1 MGRITSYPE
10 TTELGAS
17 DIFLVDGSNGTR
29 KVSAPNAA
37 SEFAKLDEDSYRLT
51 SRLNGAGFDAT
62 KIPNGAN
69 LNTLDYI
76 RQGRYYCDNNE
87 LVSSYQ
93 NCPVLVPFMMEVMSL
108 VSPNVDDESTGVWV
122 YRLRKITT
130 VTGHIKYQYVY
141 SQDTAGIF
149 TYDDWFEVVTSASDY
164 LIQPEMIVMDHITTI
179 GGDFTS
185 IGNWISAN
193 FVPDRVINVKVT
205 PTSSGYFGTASFEIR
220 AQLTTSGHY
229 GWATLQSDN
238 PNVIVF
244 GRLSNDVWSWFTT
257 QLVDVSSGS
266 KNDLVYSNS
275 YTQSANA
282 WIDTIQHTIPVSGLY
297 SIHTAFSAASPN
309 RPLGIALCSIDA
321 NDKLTI
327 YGVNERTNNTE
338 GSLGLSKELLT
349 LSLSN
354 MIYLEAGTTIQI
366 RTKAVSATAG
376 TVRIRI
382 NHIG

>member
-10 TTELGAS
+10 TTELGSS

-37 SEFAKLDEDSYRLT
+37 SEFAKLDAESYLLT
-51 SRLNGAGFDAT
+51 ARLNGAGFDAV
-62 KIPNGAN
+62 KPPSNAN
-69 LNTLDYI
+69 LNTVDYI
-76 RQGRYYCDNNE
+76 HQGRYYCDDDE
-87 LVSSYQ
+87 VVATYQ
-93 NCPVLVPFMMEVMSL
+93 NCPTTEPFMMEVISPI
-108 VSPNVDDESTGVWV
+108 SPNVDDETTGVWV
-122 YRLRKITT
+122 YRLRKLLTIS
-130 VTGHIKYQYVY
+130 GRIFIQYVY

-149 TYDDWFEVVTSASDY
+149 TYGYWDEVITSASDN
-164 LIQPEMIVMDHITTI
+164 LMRPEMVVLDHITTI
-179 GGDFTS
+179 AGDFTS

-220 AQLTTSGHY
+220 AQLNTAGHY
-229 GWATLQSDN
+229 GWATLQSDDS
-238 PNVIVF
+238 NVIVF

-297 SIHTAFSAASPN
+297 SIHATFTAASPN

-338 GSLGLSKELLT
+338 GSLGLSKQLLT

-354 MIYLEAGTTIQI
+354 TLYLEVGTTIQV

-376 TVRIRI
+376 TVSIRI